1 MQKTIEIE
9 VAVIGGAT
17 AGLAA
22 ALTLGRCMR
31 NAIVFDT
38 GSPRNKPAAH
48 AHNFFTRDGTPP
60 SELLRIA
67 REQLVLYP
75 SVQVE
80 QAAILS
86 AAAENGRFI
95 LQADNGHTY
104 RAQRVVIATGVKDD
118 LPAIPGVA
126 ELWGSKLFHC
136 PYCHGWEVKDLPVA
150 LFGSGEMA
158 YEFTRLLYQ
167 LNKDLVICTNGPAAF
182 TKEQLQSLARRHIKV
197 LEEKVAKVEDAPGG
211 IQITFSDGT
220 VLHKSAAYVK
230 TSLVYHTE
238 LAVQLG
244 CELTEQGS
252 IKVNGLYETSV
263 AGVLAAGDVSGST
276 PHQVSA
282 AAASGHMA
290 GAMCNNGLAK
300 EAFEEQ

>member
-1 MQKTIEIE
+1 MQKTIETE

-22 ALTLGRCMR
+22 ALTLGRSMR
-31 NAIVFDT
+31 NAIIFDT

-48 AHNFFTRDGTPP
+48 AHNLFTRDGTPP
-60 SELLRIA
+60 AELLRIA

-75 SVQVE
+75 TVQIE
-80 QAAILS
+80 QAAITS
-86 AAAENGRFI
+86 ARAENGRFT

-104 RAQRVVIATGVKDD
+104 HAQRVIIATGVKDE

-150 LFGSGEMA
+150 LFGNGEMA
-158 YEFTRLLYQ
+158 YEFTRLLYH
-167 LNKDLVICTNGPAAF
+167 LNKDLVICTNGPATF
-182 TKEQLQSLARRHIKV
+182 TEEQRKSLARRNVAV
-197 LEEKVAKVEDAPGG
+197 LEETVEKVEDAPGG
-211 IQITFSDGT
+211 ILITLSNGT
-220 VLHKSAAYVK
+220 VLRKSAAYIK
-230 TSLVYHTE
+230 TNIVYHTE

-244 CELTEQGS
+244 CELTEQGG
-252 IKVNGLYETSV
+252 IKVNGQCETSV
-263 AGVLAAGDVSGST
+263 QGVLAAGDVSGGT

-282 AAASGHMA
+282 AAASGHLA
-290 GAMCNNGLAK
+290 GAMSNNMLAK
-300 EAFEEQ
+300 EAFEKE

>member
-1 MQKTIEIE
+1 MQKTIETE

-22 ALTLGRCMR
+22 ALTLGRSMR
-31 NAIVFDT
+31 NAIIFDT

-48 AHNFFTRDGTPP
+48 AHNLFTRDGTPP
-60 SELLRIA
+60 AELLRIA

-75 SVQVE
+75 TVQIE
-80 QAAILS
+80 QAAITS
-86 AAAENGRFI
+86 ARAENGRFT

-104 RAQRVVIATGVKDD
+104 HAQRVIIATGVKDE

-150 LFGSGEMA
+150 LLGNGEMA
-158 YEFTRLLYQ
+158 YEFTRLLYH
-167 LNKDLVICTNGPAAF
+167 LNKDLVICTNGPATF
-182 TKEQLQSLARRHIKV
+182 TEEQRKSLARRNVAV
-197 LEEKVAKVEDAPGG
+197 LEETVEKVEDAPGG
-211 IQITFSDGT
+211 ILITLSNGT
-220 VLHKSAAYVK
+220 VLRKSAAYIK
-230 TSLVYHTE
+230 TNIVYHTE

-244 CELTEQGS
+244 CELTEQGG
-252 IKVNGLYETSV
+252 IKVNGQCETSV
-263 AGVLAAGDVSGST
+263 QGVLAAGDVSGGT

-282 AAASGHMA
+282 AAASGHLA
-290 GAMCNNGLAK
+290 GAMCNNMLAK
-300 EAFEEQ
+300 EAFEKE